1 MNKIINILLIAIIGL
16 TFFSCKKNVGDCFK
30 STGSIITEIRTSKD
44 FHLIYLNDNVN
55 LVLTQD
61 STNSVIVEAG
71 ENIINSIKTE
81 FENGHLNIKN
91 ISSCNWVRSYA
102 KDITV
107 YVSVNYLDSLKY
119 KSSGNISCTNTI
131 KNDSIS
137 VDVWGGAG
145 TIELFLDMKIA
156 KLNLHYG
163 TADMIFHGSSYVTYI
178 YAASYGPFHC
188 ADFYSNNVY
197 INNRGTNNCYVRAS
211 KVLEATIENIGNIYY
226 YGNPETVSA
235 NISGE
240 GELIKME

>member
-1 MNKIINILLIAIIGL
+1 MNKIISILLIIIISIAS
-16 TFFSCKKNVGDCFK
+16 FSCKKNIGDCFT
-30 STGSIITEIRTSKD
+30 STGTIITENRTSGD

-61 STNSVIVEAG
+61 SINSVMVEAG

-91 ISSCNWVRSYA
+91 TSSCNWVRSYA

-107 YVSVNYLDSLKY
+107 YVSVNNLDSLEY
-119 KSSGNISCTNTI
+119 ESSGNISCTNAI

-145 TIELFLDMKIA
+145 TIELTFDMKNV

-163 TADMIFHGSSYVTYI
+163 TADMIFHGSSCVTYI

-197 INNRGTNNCYVRAS
+197 INNRGTSNCYVRAN
-211 KVLEATIENIGNIYY
+211 KVLEATIEKDGD
-226 YGNPETVSA
+226 E
-235 NISGE
+235 
-240 GELIKME
+240 